1 MSYEPT
7 RPLPNNGWQSPPTS
21 VQAQPRRRR
30 RRWPFVLLTLLIV
43 LVIVACVGDR
53 VACAYA
59 ENDMATQVQN
69 NGFPVKPHVTIEGIP
84 FLTQLAAKDFND
96 VVISAS
102 NVPAGPLT
110 ISSINATLHGM
121 HLIDGFSGARID
133 TIDGTVLITF
143 GALASA
149 GGIPSGIT
157 LSAGSSPDS
166 INASISI
173 LGFNTSVTAQL
184 TRLSATKFNVA
195 VTQAGDIPTSVL
207 GNLAS
212 FDINVPS
219 NVLPAGVTI
228 QSVTVTQQGVVA
240 TITGKNTTL
249 TQNTTLS
256 Q

>member
-21 VQAQPRRRR
+21 MQAPRRRR
-30 RRWPFVLLTLLIV
+30 RRWPFVTLIVLIV

-59 ENDMATQVQN
+59 ENDMASQFKS

-96 VVISAS
+96 VVISSS

-110 ISSINATLHGM
+110 ITSVNATLHGM
-121 HLIDGFSGARID
+121 HLIDGFTGARID
-133 TIDGTVLITF
+133 SIDGTALISF
-143 GALASA
+143 ANLASA

-166 INASISI
+166 INAAISI
-173 LGFNTSVTAQL
+173 LGFDTSVTAQL
-184 TRLSATKFNVA
+184 KRVSEYKFNVS
-195 VTQAGDIPTSVL
+195 VTQAGDIPLNQL

-212 FDINVPS
+212 FTITVPS

-228 QSVTVTQQGVVA
+228 QNVSVTQQGVVI
-240 TITGKNTTL
+240 TITGENTTF
-249 TQNTTLS
+249 TQ
-256 Q
+256 